1 MDTLC
6 KELKSM
12 SGFKKRHHC
21 PSRLRHMA
29 LKYELEI
36 HALQNQYYIS
46 QHFLKRTFKMIRN
59 SENVSTTPNETSL
72 KLGRINKQP
81 DSWKIFYILMLL
93 SLLHREKR
101 SPN

>member
-12 SGFKKRHHC
+12 SGFKKKRHHF
-21 PSRLRHMA
+21 PSGLDA
-29 LKYELEI
+29 LKYELEN
-36 HALQNQYYIS
+36 HALLNQYDIS
-46 QHFLKRTFKMIRN
+46 QHFLKRTIKRIRN
-59 SENVSTTPNETSL
+59 SQNVSTTPNETLL